1 MLRSK
6 LQPPTMS
13 QPADL
18 ARSRQF
24 VRSAR
29 LPAPPPQPRSGG
41 EADTV
46 DEALQAGK
54 AQAAVVGSEL
64 VSFAAGVAPQWRQ
77 DLINCSLFAQLWA
90 KAEVADPTRIFD
102 WYGAYFGALQQ
113 LGWMVQDQGF
123 AVYVETSQNFSAH
136 QAILKVAEGLLMPA
150 AGSLALVKTTLD
162 ALASMDSGS
171 PFLTLFSRESQQA
184 SAARFQISLAEQT
197 ADGGLSVA
205 LMAFGLEATTTLT
218 QVLFFK
224 SLASQATLRHCSGKV
239 SIDTALLEALR
250 PDLSEQLKEHAR
262 SFIRKLPGKLLQR
275 PAA

>member
-1 MLRSK
+1 M
-6 LQPPTMS
+6 PPS
-13 QPADL
+13 ADV

-24 VRSAR
+24 VRSAV
-29 LPAPPPQPRSGG
+29 LPAAPPRLRDAAQGD
-41 EADTV
+41 AA
-46 DEALQAGK
+46 DEALVAGK
-54 AQAAVVGSEL
+54 AQAAVVGSDL
-64 VSFAAGVAPQWRQ
+64 VSFATHVDPQWRQ

-102 WYGAYFGALQQ
+102 WYDAYFGALQQ

-136 QAILKVAEGLLMPA
+136 EAILKVAASLLMPS
-150 AGSLALVKTTLD
+150 AGSLALVTTTLD
-162 ALASMDSGS
+162 ALASMERDS
-171 PFLTLFSRESQQA
+171 PFITLFSRESQQA
-184 SAARFQISLAEQT
+184 SAARFQISLAEQ
-197 ADGGLSVA
+197 APDGGVTVA
-205 LMAFGLEATTTLT
+205 LMAFGLEAKTTLT

-239 SIDTALLEALR
+239 SINTPLLEALR

-262 SFIRKLPGKLLQR
+262 SFVRKLPAKLLK